1 MLDLLFSN
9 VIYDTGYIYGFSGA
23 SGILTGLMSSKGTD
37 VQSSVEEVADSIES
51 AIEDTI
57 ENFRD

>member
-1 MLDLLFSN
+1 MLDLIFSN

-23 SGILTGLMSSKGTD
+23 STILTGQMNNNTTDVMSSIES
-37 VQSSVEEVADSIES
+37 VQDSIES